1 MPSRFSKVYLSL
13 LFVHLYITHLI
24 EESCVN
30 NTIIKIAAISFS
42 LILGACGSSTSDDAT
57 AADETITEET
67 TTDETGDDTTSVVL
81 DVDATLFL
89 NSDNV
94 SVDTVS
100 CTLTDGSET
109 LCYQITSKHIA
120 TEHDMGP
127 WCPETIYDTAEKGG
141 LWFDKG
147 EIHDLDGP
155 FIQNLAVFYDDPG
168 FKMYEDDGSVR
179 RMETAEQCE
188 LGADPNIEDEFTNMC
203 AQCLPEWVS
212 TEVSYLIPITPVKQA
227 EPVELSDGPTLEVQ
241 GVEYGPSVR
250 GLAFNGVRFDH
261 PADIDI
267 ILAGYQIAPVDDAGG
282 HVNNS
287 LGYHYHGDTGMVNRI
302 EQTDGHSAMIGYA
315 LDGHGLFAKLDTDGN
330 EATDLDTCR
339 GHEDET
345 RGYHYHVLSLESNE
359 FLDCF
364 YGAWAEDD
372 SDEQGGPGGGGPPQ

>member
-1 MPSRFSKVYLSL
+1 VD
-13 LFVHLYITHLI
+13 
-24 EESCVN
+24 
-30 NTIIKIAAISFS
+30 NTILKVAAIS
-42 LILGACGSSTSDDAT
+42 LGLFMVACGDSGSDDST
-57 AADETITEET
+57 TIEDNSGDDGDTTVDESE
-67 TTDETGDDTTSVVL
+67 TDESVVL

-89 NSDNV
+89 TGENV

-100 CTLTDGSET
+100 CTLVDGTET
-109 LCYQITSKHIA
+109 LCYEITSKHIA

-127 WCPETIYDTAEKGG
+127 WCPETIYDSAEKGG

-147 EIHDLDGP
+147 EINDLDGP
-155 FIQNLAVFYDDPG
+155 FIENLAVFYDDPG
-168 FKMYEDDGSVR
+168 FKMYDDDGNVN

-212 TEVSYLIPITPVKQA
+212 SEVSYLIPITPVKQD
-227 EPVELSDGPTLEVQ
+227 EPVELSDGPTLEEQ

-287 LGYHYHGDTGMVNRI
+287 LGYHYHGDTGMTTRI
-302 EQTDGHSAMIGYA
+302 EQSDDHSAMIGYA
-315 LDGHGLFAKLDTDGN
+315 LDGHGLYAKLDANGN
-330 EATDLDTCR
+330 EATELDSCR

-364 YGAWAEDD
+364 YGAYVEEED
-372 SDEQGGPGGGGPPQ
+372 GAMGPPP

>member
-1 MPSRFSKVYLSL
+1 MKLAIIPLSIL
-13 LFVHLYITHLI
+13 LVSCGGSDSEDSVEVI
-24 EESCVN
+24 EDVTNTESTNAVDAVDV
-30 NTIIKIAAISFS
+30 I
-42 LILGACGSSTSDDAT
+42 DDA
-57 AADETITEET
+57 
-67 TTDETGDDTTSVVL
+67 SVVL
-81 DVDATLFL
+81 DVDATLF
-89 NSDNV
+89 STGDDV
-94 SVDTVS
+94 SVNTVS
-100 CTLTDGSET
+100 CTLTDGTET
-109 LCYQITSKHIA
+109 LCYEIVSKHLA

-147 EIHDLDGP
+147 EINDLDGP
-155 FIQNLAVFYDDPG
+155 FIANLATFYNDSG
-168 FKMYEDDGSVR
+168 FKMYEDDGTVR

-212 TEVSYLIPITPVKQA
+212 TESTYLIPITPSKQ
-227 EPVELSDGPTLEVQ
+227 EQPVELSDGPTLEVQ

-287 LGYHYHGDTGMVNRI
+287 LGYHYHGDTGMMSRI
-302 EQTDGHSAMIGYA
+302 EQADGHSSMIGYA
-315 LDGHGLFAKLDTDGN
+315 LDGHALFAKLDDDGN
-330 EATDLDTCR
+330 ESTELDECR
-339 GHEDET
+339 GHTDST

-364 YGAWAEDD
+364 YGAWAET
-372 SDEQGGPGGGGPPQ
+372 EEEGGGAGGGPGGGGPPGQ

>member
-1 MPSRFSKVYLSL
+1 MLTL
-13 LFVHLYITHLI
+13 LLRVAWHIENTPMYNTVLI
-24 EESCVN
+24 FLKESCVD
-30 NTIIKIAAISFS
+30 NTIIKVAAILFGLSMAS
-42 LILGACGSSTSDDAT
+42 CGSSVDGDSTVVDDSDS
-57 AADETITEET
+57 DES
-67 TTDETGDDTTSVVL
+67 SVVL

-89 NSDNV
+89 TSDNL

-100 CTLTDGSET
+100 CTLTDGTET
-109 LCYQITSKHIA
+109 LCYEITSKHVA
-120 TEHDMGP
+120 SEHDMGP
-127 WCPETIYDTAEKGG
+127 WCPETIYDTAESGG
-141 LWFDKG
+141 LWFDNG
-147 EIHDLDGP
+147 EINDLDGP
-155 FIQNLAVFYDDPG
+155 FILNLATYYDDPG

-188 LGADPNIEDEFTNMC
+188 QGADPNIEDEFTNMC

-212 TEVSYLIPITPVKQA
+212 TETSYLIPITPSKQD
-227 EPVELSDGPTLEVQ
+227 EPVVLSDGPTLEER

-250 GLAFNGVRFDH
+250 GLAFNGVNFDH

-287 LGYHYHGDTGMVNRI
+287 GGYHYHGDTGMTTRI
-302 EQTDGHSAMIGYA
+302 EQSDDHSAMIGYA
-315 LDGHGLFAKLDTDGN
+315 LDGHGLYAKLDANGN
-330 EATDLDTCR
+330 DATDLDECR

-364 YGAWAEDD
+364 YGAWAENE
-372 SDEQGGPGGGGPPQ
+372 DEGGGGPP